1 MKTALILVD
10 VINDFFH
17 PQGRNFKPEYE
28 ATLENILLLLQKARE
43 QEVVVVH
50 AMEGHHP
57 AARQTDYEW
66 KKLPP
71 HCFLGEFDAEP
82 VAGVNI
88 QSEREYVVRKRRYS
102 GFFETD
108 LNLLLREAG
117 VERIILVGVKTHV
130 CVRATA
136 QDGFAYGYRVV
147 LPSEAVNSNYKHLH
161 AASLEDIQRYM
172 GEVVPMEEALVMLR
186 NEDAEPA

>member
-17 PQGRNFKPEYE
+17 PKGRNFKPEYE
-28 ATLENILLLLQKARE
+28 ETLKNIILLLKTARE
-43 QEVVVVH
+43 YGIVVVH
-50 AMEGHHP
+50 TMEGHHP
-57 AARQTDYEW
+57 AARHVDYEW

-82 VAGVNI
+82 VAGIDI
-88 QSEREYVVRKRRYS
+88 QVDREYVVRKRRFS

-136 QDGFAYGYRVV
+136 QDGFAYGYHVV
-147 LPSEAVNSNYKHLH
+147 LPREAVNSNYKHLH
-161 AASLEDIQRYM
+161 EASLEDVQRYM
-172 GEVVPMEEALVMLR
+172 GEVISLQDALAMLK
-186 NEDAEPA
+186 NKLA

>member
-17 PQGRNFKPEYE
+17 PQGKNFKPEYQE
-28 ATLENILLLLQKARE
+28 TLSNIRLLLETARKHGI
-43 QEVVVVH
+43 VVVH

-57 AARQTDYEW
+57 AARQADYEW

-71 HCFLGEFDAEP
+71 HCFMGEFDAEP
-82 VAGVNI
+82 VEGI
-88 QSEREYVVRKRRYS
+88 DIRLDQEYIVRKRRFS
-102 GFFETD
+102 AFFETD

-117 VERIILVGVKTHV
+117 VERIIIVGVKTHV

-136 QDGFAYGYRVV
+136 QDGFAYGYRVI
-147 LPSEAVNSNYKHLH
+147 LPLGAVNSNYKHLH
-161 AASLEDIQRYM
+161 KASLEDIQRYM
-172 GEVVPMEEALVMLR
+172 GEVVSLQDATSMLQTEYKEAQ
-186 NEDAEPA
+186 

>member
-17 PQGRNFKPEYE
+17 PQGKNFKPEY
-28 ATLENILLLLQKARE
+28 ASTLTNILLLLQTARE
-43 QEVVVVH
+43 NRSVIVH

-57 AARQTDYEW
+57 AAREMDFEW

-71 HCFLGEFDAEP
+71 HCFLGEFDSEP
-82 VAGVNI
+82 VEGVNV
-88 QSEREYVVRKRRYS
+88 QPTTEYVVRKRRFS

-117 VERIILVGVKTHV
+117 VERIVIVGVKTHV

-147 LPSEAVNSNYKHLH
+147 IPREAVNSNYKHLH
-161 AASLEDIQRYM
+161 EASLEDIQRYM
-172 GEVVPMEEALVMLR
+172 GEVVPLSNVLAMLGGEEEVQS
-186 NEDAEPA
+186 

>member
-17 PQGRNFKPEYE
+17 PQGKNFKPEYQE
-28 ATLENILLLLQKARE
+28 TLTNILLLLETARE
-43 QEVVVVH
+43 QGVVVVH

-57 AARQTDYEW
+57 AARQADYEW

-82 VAGVNI
+82 VEGIDIRAD
-88 QSEREYVVRKRRYS
+88 QEYIVRKRRFS

-117 VERIILVGVKTHV
+117 VERILLVGVKTHV
-130 CVRATA
+130 CIRATA

-147 LPSEAVNSNYKHLH
+147 LPLEAVNSNYRHLH
-161 AASLEDIQRYM
+161 EASLEDIQRYM
-172 GEVVPMEEALVMLR
+172 GEVVSLQDALNMLR
-186 NEDAEPA
+186 KEEN

>member
-1 MKTALILVD
+1 MKTALILID

-17 PQGRNFKPEYE
+17 PQGRNFKPEYQE
-28 ATLENILLLLQKARE
+28 TLQNILLLLQTARE
-43 QEVVVVH
+43 QGAVVVH

-57 AARQTDYEW
+57 AAREVDYEW

-82 VAGVNI
+82 VADI
-88 QSEREYVVRKRRYS
+88 KIWLDKEYIVRKRRFS
-102 GFFETD
+102 AFFETD

-136 QDGFAYGYRVV
+136 QDGFAYGYHIV
-147 LPSEAVNSNYKHLH
+147 LPLGAVNSNYKHLH
-161 AASLEDIQRYM
+161 EASLEDIQRYM
-172 GEVVPMEEALVMLR
+172 GEVVSLQDAMVMLQAGHK
-186 NEDAEPA
+186 EAH

>member
-17 PQGRNFKPEYE
+17 PQGKNFKPEYE
-28 ATLENILLLLQKARE
+28 ATLKNILLLLQTARA
-43 QEVVVVH
+43 QGAVVVH

-57 AARQTDYEW
+57 ASRQIDYEW

-82 VAGVNI
+82 VADIEI
-88 QSEREYVVRKRRYS
+88 QPEREYVVRKRRFS

-117 VERIILVGVKTHV
+117 VERIIIAGVKTHV

-147 LPSEAVNSNYKHLH
+147 LPLEAVNSNYKHLH
-161 AASLEDIQRYM
+161 EASLEDIQRYM
-172 GEVVPMEEALVMLR
+172 GEVVSLKDALKIL
-186 NEDAEPA
+186 NNPQTEQT

>member
-17 PQGRNFKPEYE
+17 PQGKNFKPEYGL
-28 ATLENILLLLQKARE
+28 TLANILLMLRKARE
-43 QEVVVVH
+43 QGLVIVH

-57 AARQTDYEW
+57 AARQVDFEW
-66 KKLPP
+66 NKLPP
-71 HCFLGEFDAEP
+71 HCFLGDFDSEAVE
-82 VAGVNI
+82 GVNI
-88 QSEREYVVRKRRYS
+88 QTSQEYVVRKRRYS

-117 VERIILVGVKTHV
+117 VERIIIVGVKTNV

-147 LPSEAVNSNYKHLH
+147 LPLEAVNSNYQHLH
-161 AASLEDIQRYM
+161 DASLEDIRRYM
-172 GEVVPMEEALVMLR
+172 GEVVPLNNALAMLEGKDSEQ
-186 NEDAEPA
+186 N

>member
-17 PQGRNFKPEYE
+17 PQGKNFKPEYQE
-28 ATLENILLLLQKARE
+28 TLQNILLLLKTARE
-43 QEVVVVH
+43 HGTTVVH

-57 AARQTDYEW
+57 AARQLDYEW

-82 VAGVNI
+82 VAGVDI
-88 QSEREYVVRKRRYS
+88 QPEKEYVVRKRRFS

-130 CVRATA
+130 CIRATA
-136 QDGFAYGYRVV
+136 QDGFAYGYHVI
-147 LPSEAVNSNYKHLH
+147 LPLEAVNSNYKHLH
-161 AASLEDIQRYM
+161 EASLEDIQRYM
-172 GEVVPMEEALVMLR
+172 GEVVPVQDVLNMLR
-186 NEDAEPA
+186 EEGELRK

>member
-17 PQGRNFKPEYE
+17 PQGKNFKPEYE
-28 ATLENILLLLQKARE
+28 PTLRNILLLLQTARE
-43 QEVVVVH
+43 QGMVVVH

-57 AARQTDYEW
+57 AARQVDYEW

-88 QSEREYVVRKRRYS
+88 RSEREYVVRKRRFS

-117 VERIILVGVKTHV
+117 VERIIIVGVKTHV

-147 LPSEAVNSNYKHLH
+147 LPLEAVNSNYKHLH
-161 AASLEDIQRYM
+161 EASLEDIQRYM
-172 GEVVPMEEALVMLR
+172 GEVVSLKDALTMLRKEEA
-186 NEDAEPA
+186 E

>member
-1 MKTALILVD
+1 
-10 VINDFFH
+10 
-17 PQGRNFKPEYE
+17 
-28 ATLENILLLLQKARE
+28 LLLQTARDHGA
-43 QEVVVVH
+43 VIVH

-57 AARQTDYEW
+57 AARQVDYEW

-82 VAGVNI
+82 VAGINI
-88 QSEREYVVRKRRYS
+88 DFEKEYVVRKRRFS

-108 LNLLLREAG
+108 LNLLLREED
-117 VERIILVGVKTHV
+117 VKRIIIAGVKTHV

-147 LPSEAVNSNYKHLH
+147 IPREAVHSNYKHLH
-161 AASLEDIQRYM
+161 EASLEDIERYM
-172 GEVVPMEEALVMLR
+172 GEVVLLKDALAMLSG
-186 NEDAEPA
+186 ETAE

>member
-1 MKTALILVD
+1 MKTALLLVD

-17 PQGRNFKPEYE
+17 AEGRNFKPEYE
-28 ATLENILLLLQKARE
+28 ETLKNILLLLQTARE
-43 QEVVVVH
+43 QHAIVVH

-57 AARQTDYEW
+57 AARQVDHEW

-82 VAGVNI
+82 VAGVDI
-88 QSEREYVVRKRRYS
+88 RLDQEYVVRKRRFS

-117 VERIILVGVKTHV
+117 VERIIIVGVKTHV

-136 QDGFAYGYRVV
+136 QDGFAYGYRVI
-147 LPSEAVNSNYKHLH
+147 LPREAVNSNYKHLH
-161 AASLEDIQRYM
+161 EASLEDIERYM
-172 GEVVPMEEALVMLR
+172 GEVVPLSEALAMLR
-186 NEDAEPA
+186 GES

>member
-17 PQGRNFKPEYE
+17 PQGKNFKPEYE
-28 ATLENILLLLQKARE
+28 VTLKNILLLLQMARE
-43 QEVVVVH
+43 HDAVVVH

-57 AARQTDYEW
+57 AARQVDYEW
-66 KKLPP
+66 NKLPA

-82 VAGVNI
+82 VAGINI
-88 QSEREYVVRKRRYS
+88 QPKKEYVVRKRRFS
-102 GFFETD
+102 GFFGTD

-117 VERIILVGVKTHV
+117 VERIIIVGVKTHV

-136 QDGFAYGYRVV
+136 QDGFAYGYHVI
-147 LPSEAVNSNYKHLH
+147 LPLEAVNSNYKHLH
-161 AASLEDIQRYM
+161 EASLEDIQRYM
-172 GEVVPMEEALVMLR
+172 GEVVPLKDALTML
-186 NEDAEPA
+186 

>member
-17 PQGRNFKPEYE
+17 PQGKNFKPEYE
-28 ATLENILLLLQKARE
+28 PTLANILLLLQTARE
-43 QEVVVVH
+43 QGVVIVH

-57 AARQTDYEW
+57 AARELDFEW

-71 HCFLGEFDAEP
+71 HCFLGEFDAEA

-88 QSEREYVVRKRRYS
+88 QPDTEYVVRKRRFS
-102 GFFETD
+102 AFFETD

-117 VERIILVGVKTHV
+117 VEQIVIVGVKTHV
-130 CVRATA
+130 CVRATT

-147 LPSEAVNSNYKHLH
+147 IPLEAVNSNYKHLH
-161 AASLEDIQRYM
+161 EASLEDIQRYM
-172 GEVVPMEEALVMLR
+172 GEVVPLTSALAMLR
-186 NEDAEPA
+186 GGDTGQS

>member
-1 MKTALILVD
+1 MKTALVLVD

-17 PQGRNFKPEYE
+17 PDGKNFKNEYE
-28 ATLENILLLLQKARE
+28 DTLKNILLLLQTARA
-43 QEVVVVH
+43 QGAVVVH

-57 AARQTDYEW
+57 AARQVDYEW
-66 KKLPP
+66 NKLPP

-82 VAGVNI
+82 VAGIDINL
-88 QSEREYVVRKRRYS
+88 EKEYVVRKRRFS

-117 VERIILVGVKTHV
+117 VKRIIIAGVKTHV

-147 LPSEAVNSNYKHLH
+147 IPKEAVNSNYKHLH
-161 AASLEDIQRYM
+161 DASLEDIQRYM
-172 GEVVPMEEALVMLR
+172 GEVVLLKDALAILR
-186 NEDAEPA
+186 SESAE

>member
-17 PQGRNFKPEYE
+17 PQGKNFMPEYE
-28 ATLENILLLLQKARE
+28 PTLTNILLILRTARE
-43 QEVVVVH
+43 QGSVIVH

-57 AARQTDYEW
+57 AARQVDFEW

-71 HCFLGEFDAEP
+71 HCFLGDFDAEA

-88 QSEREYVVRKRRYS
+88 QTSHEYVVRKRRFS
-102 GFFETD
+102 AFFETD

-117 VERIILVGVKTHV
+117 VERIIIVGVKTNV
-130 CVRATA
+130 CVRATT

-147 LPSEAVNSNYKHLH
+147 LPSEAVNSNYHHLH
-161 AASLEDIQRYM
+161 DASLEDIRRYM
-172 GEVVPMEEALVMLR
+172 GEVVPLNNALAMLR
-186 NEDAEPA
+186 GEDSEKN

>member
-10 VINDFFH
+10 VMNNFFH
-17 PQGRNFKPEYE
+17 PQGNNFKPEYE
-28 ATLENILLLLQKARE
+28 PTLKNILLMLQTARE
-43 QEVVVVH
+43 HRAVVVH
-50 AMEGHHP
+50 TMEGHHP
-57 AARQTDYEW
+57 AGRQVDFEW

-71 HCFLGEFDAEP
+71 HCFLGDFDSEP

-88 QSEREYVVRKRRYS
+88 QPDSEYVVRKRRFS
-102 GFFETD
+102 AFFETD

-117 VERIILVGVKTHV
+117 VERIIIVGVKTHV

-147 LPSEAVNSNYKHLH
+147 LPLEAVNSNYKHLH
-161 AASLEDIQRYM
+161 EASLEDIRRYM
-172 GEVVPMEEALVMLR
+172 GEVVPLKNALAMLR
-186 NEDAEPA
+186 GEDAELN

>member
-1 MKTALILVD
+1 MKTALVLVD

-17 PQGRNFKPEYE
+17 PHGKNFKQEYE
-28 ATLENILLLLQKARE
+28 PTLENILLLLRTARE
-43 QEVVVVH
+43 NGVVVVH

-57 AARQTDYEW
+57 AARKIDYEW

-82 VAGVNI
+82 VAGVDI
-88 QSEREYVVRKRRYS
+88 RLDQEYVVRKRRFS

-117 VERIILVGVKTHV
+117 IERIIIVGVKTHV
-130 CVRATA
+130 CVRATV
-136 QDGFAYGYRVV
+136 QDGFAYGYHVV
-147 LPSEAVNSNYKHLH
+147 VPLEAVNSNYKHLH
-161 AASLEDIQRYM
+161 EASLEDIQRYM
-172 GEVVPMEEALVMLR
+172 GEVVPIQDALNMLR
-186 NEDAEPA
+186 EEPA

>member
-17 PQGRNFKPEYE
+17 PQGSNFKPEYQT
-28 ATLENILLLLQKARE
+28 TLQNIFILLQAARNKGI
-43 QEVVVVH
+43 VVVH

-57 AARQTDYEW
+57 AAQQLDFEW

-71 HCFLGEFDAEP
+71 HCFLGTFDAEP

-88 QSEREYVVRKRRYS
+88 NTEHEYVVHKRRFS
-102 GFFETD
+102 AFFETD

-117 VERIILVGVKTHV
+117 IEQIIIVGVKTHV

-136 QDGFAYGYRVV
+136 QDGFGYGYKIVIPR
-147 LPSEAVNSNYKHLH
+147 EAVNSNYTHLH
-161 AASLEDIQRYM
+161 EASLEDIWRYM
-172 GEVVPMEEALVMLR
+172 GDVISLEQTLQMLG
-186 NEDAEPA
+186 NENLPE

>member
-1 MKTALILVD
+1 MKTALVLVD

-17 PQGRNFKPEYE
+17 PEGRNFKPEYE
-28 ATLENILLLLQKARE
+28 DTLKNIFLLLQTARDHDA
-43 QEVVVVH
+43 VIVH

-57 AARQTDYEW
+57 AARQVDYEW
-66 KKLPP
+66 SKLPP

-82 VAGVNI
+82 VAGINI
-88 QSEREYVVRKRRYS
+88 NLEKEYVVRKRRFS

-117 VERIILVGVKTHV
+117 VQRIMIAGVKTHV

-147 LPSEAVNSNYKHLH
+147 VPQEAVNSNYRHLH
-161 AASLEDIQRYM
+161 DASLEDIQRYM
-172 GEVVPMEEALVMLR
+172 GEVVLLEDALAMLR
-186 NEDAEPA
+186 AEAAG

>member
-17 PQGRNFKPEYE
+17 PEGRNFKPEYE
-28 ATLENILLLLQKARE
+28 QTLKNILFLLETARTHD
-43 QEVVVVH
+43 VLVVH

-57 AARQTDYEW
+57 AARQVDYEW

-88 QSEREYVVRKRRYS
+88 QPASEYIVRKRRFS
-102 GFFETD
+102 AFFETD

-117 VERIILVGVKTHV
+117 VERIMIVGVKTHV

-136 QDGFAYGYRVV
+136 QDGFGYGYRII
-147 LPSEAVNSNYKHLH
+147 LPLEAVNSNYTHLH
-161 AASLEDIQRYM
+161 EASLEDIQRYM
-172 GEVVPMEEALVMLR
+172 GEVIPLSDALAMLR
-186 NEDAEPA
+186 GE

>member
-28 ATLENILLLLQKARE
+28 PTLKNIMLLLQTARLHGA
-43 QEVVVVH
+43 VVVH
-50 AMEGHHP
+50 AMESHHP
-57 AARQTDYEW
+57 AARQLDFEW

-71 HCFLGEFDAEP
+71 HCFAGDFDAEP

-88 QSEREYVVRKRRYS
+88 LPDREYVVHKRRFS
-102 GFFETD
+102 AFFETD

-117 VERIILVGVKTHV
+117 IERIIIVGVKTHV

-136 QDGFAYGYRVV
+136 QDGFGYGYWVV
-147 LPSEAVNSNYKHLH
+147 LPLEAVNSNYKHLH
-161 AASLEDIQRYM
+161 EASLEDIQRYM
-172 GEVVPMEEALVMLR
+172 GEVVPLETALAMLHG
-186 NEDAEPA
+186 EDFSQG